1 MKDKN
6 INKATRYIIFRDRE
20 VTINTIL
27 FSLLALAYLLSLYK
41 FLLSVKGENFVI
53 LMTYALILG
62 IGVIASNT
70 ITINLS
76 VKEKLTGRL
85 EFLLATGFEIK
96 EIIKVYTLENWRISS
111 IASYIIFFGTLMICD
126 LGKIF
131 IFAYLSTISLH
142 YCVVLTFN
150 ILAMYRK
157 NFKFFKNIIFF
168 STSLLIYL
176 FGVFS
181 EKILVFLERLN
192 LDVNIFIIN
201 INLFAT
207 ILLLAYS
214 FFELRKMNNESV
226 MEVKSEWY

>member
-6 INKATRYIIFRDRE
+6 INKATRYLIFRDRE
-20 VTINTIL
+20 VIINTVL
-27 FSLLALAYLLSLYK
+27 FSLLALAYLLNLYK

-62 IGVIASNT
+62 IGVISSNT

-96 EIIKVYTLENWRISS
+96 EIIKVYALENWRISS

-131 IFAYLSTISLH
+131 ILAYLSTISLH
-142 YCVVLTFN
+142 YFVVLTFN

-181 EKILVFLERLN
+181 EKILVFLEKLN

-226 MEVKSEWY
+226 MEVKSEWS